1 MTVEAD
7 HTPSDLGLADGDT
20 LLVSVSLKCL
30 NKSMYMHAFRLCLF
44 SKKISKSHFSDH
56 GKAKPGTS
64 AILYRIA
71 LSVYS
76 YKDVR

>member
-30 NKSMYMHAFRLCLF
+30 NKSMDMHAFRLCLF
-44 SKKISKSHFSDH
+44 LKKYLSRTFQTM
-56 GKAKPGTS
+56 AKQNLARLPSCTE
-64 AILYRIA
+64 
-71 LSVYS
+71 
-76 YKDVR
+76 